1 MFRIKFMCFY
11 EMLQRQETRKQ
22 CITHYECIFVVL
34 YFILLTIIV
43 LYYYEVIDNDHPPLN
58 Y

>member
-22 CITHYECIFVVL
+22 CITQYKCIFVVL
-34 YFILLTIIV
+34 YFILPTIIV
-43 LYYYEVIDNDHPPLN
+43 LYYYEVKDNDHPPLN